1 MGRQGS
7 RWGGGIPHSHGSTCE
22 EPGANRHR
30 NVVRLT
36 LSIGGPVSEF
46 AFLKSDDGAE
56 SYEVYRQGDLI
67 GLVWEREGIWFAD
80 PFRMPPLAH
89 QASNRDD
96 AALHLVRLNKQG

>member
-22 EPGANRHR
+22 EPAANRHR

-56 SYEVYRQGDLI
+56 SYEIYRQGELI
-67 GLVWEREGIWFAD
+67 GLVWERDGMWFAD
-80 PFRMPPLAH
+80 PFRMSPSA
-89 QASNRDD
+89 QRVAGRDA
-96 AALHLVRLNKQG
+96 AALHLAQLHDEG